1 MYSKKLNVKAEILSK
16 TLWGDFY
23 LNVKTKRI
31 MKGAQAKGK
40 KPLFVQF
47 ILENLW
53 TVYNTVMEKRYL
65 SMILTISLKQPLLL
79 INIQEQN

>member
-1 MYSKKLNVKAEILSK
+1 MYSKKLNVKAEILNK

-65 SMILTISLKQPLLL
+65 FILQAVLLTF
-79 INIQEQN
+79 IK